1 VIDWL
6 ISNPFLPCSPTR
18 KRENNGNFLFKLK
31 KKEMEKEKQGLLIL
45 MFSFCSFGRL
55 LSLFDPRYV
64 IILTIVTPSYFTQNT
79 KSVIISISSS
89 H

>member
-1 VIDWL
+1 
-6 ISNPFLPCSPTR
+6 
-18 KRENNGNFLFKLK
+18 
-31 KKEMEKEKQGLLIL
+31 MEKEKQGLLIL